1 MGWLERCYEA
11 YEKNL
16 SEVGKP
22 SYRGGREAPVLL
34 PVAHTTQKAQV
45 EVTLSDAGE
54 FISARV
60 LRPDEATTVIP
71 CTEESGSRTSGYVPH
86 PLADK
91 LQYAAGD
98 YEQYGGAKPPRFDDY
113 VRQLGDWCA
122 SEYGTDKLRAVLTYV
137 RRGTLVSDLVSYRVL
152 VLGEDG
158 KLVSGWKN
166 YQGEAPAIAPLLAD
180 ETECFVRWRVGST
193 ALHEDEQTKRSWIG
207 YYTSKFSD
215 VGTCLVTGR
224 KMPLSQL
231 SPGKI
236 RNAGDKAKLISSNDS
251 TNFTFRGERFDNSK
265 QALHIG
271 YETTHKAHS
280 ALRWL
285 VGKQGI
291 SNGSQTILVWGTE
304 NEDVPPV
311 TGDSVEFAGED
322 DLTEEVSG
330 EEQATVDTTRTAFAR
345 CFNRAAAG
353 YKAELGAH
361 SKISVMILDAA
372 TPGRMSV
379 KYYRE
384 LSGSR
389 LISSVLDWHDTF
401 AWQHNYRRVQ
411 TEKDG
416 KRKSIPVP
424 FYGAPSP
431 ADIARAAYGEN
442 ADEKLINQTV
452 ERLLSCI
459 TEGKSLPRD
468 IMRSAVHRASNAAA
482 YEYYEARKVRSI
494 ACSLVRGYHN
504 WNLKEDYTMAL
515 KEGYPSRS
523 YVFGRIL
530 ACADYIEFCA
540 ENNGAVKSADRR
552 PTNAQRM
559 EVAFTQH
566 PAKSCMVLEK
576 QLAPYIAR
584 LIKNGQGTY
593 GYSKMLELIASIP
606 PEDFSNKPLDE
617 LYLLGYASQR
627 QEFFTPRKGKAAG
640 DDGNTD

>member
-16 SEVGKP
+16 DEVGKP
-22 SYRGGREAPVLL
+22 AYRGEREAPVLL

-45 EVTLSDAGE
+45 EVSLSDAGE
-54 FISARV
+54 FLSARV

-91 LQYAAGD
+91 LQYTAGD
-98 YEQYGGAKPPRFDDY
+98 YAQYGGAKPPKFNDY
-113 VRQLGDWCA
+113 VSQLEAWCA
-122 SEYGTDKLRAVLTYV
+122 SEYGSVKLRAVLAYV
-137 RRGTLVSDLVSYRVL
+137 RRGTLISDLVSYRVL
-152 VLGEDG
+152 VTGEDG
-158 KLVSGWKN
+158 KLVSNWKN
-166 YQGEAPAIAPLLAD
+166 YSGDAPAIASLLAD
-180 ETECFVRWRVGST
+180 ETECFVRWRVGGT
-193 ALHEDEQTKRSWIG
+193 ALHEDEETKRLWTG
-207 YYTSKFSD
+207 YYLSKFSD
-215 VGTCLVTGR
+215 VGTCFVTGR
-224 KMPLSQL
+224 RMPLSQL

-271 YETTHKAHS
+271 YETTQKAHS

-304 NEDVPPV
+304 NEDIPPV
-311 TGDSVEFAGED
+311 TGDSAEFAGLD
-322 DLTEEVSG
+322 DLSEAVSSEEKV
-330 EEQATVDTTRTAFAR
+330 TVDTTRTAFAEL
-345 CFNRAAAG
+345 FNKAAQG
-353 YKAELGAH
+353 YKAKLGKY
-361 SKISVMILDAA
+361 SKISVMILDSA

-379 KYYRE
+379 RYYRE

-389 LISSVLDWHDTF
+389 LIDNILDWHKTF

-411 TEKDG
+411 SEKDG
-416 KRKSIPVP
+416 KKRFIPIS

-431 ADIARAAYGEN
+431 TDIAKAAYGEN
-442 ADEKLINQTV
+442 ADEKLTNQTV
-452 ERLLSCI
+452 ERLLPCI
-459 TEGKSLPRD
+459 TEGKPLPRD
-468 IMRSAVHRASNAAA
+468 IMLSAFHRASNAAA
-482 YEYYEARKVRSI
+482 YDIYEARKVRSI
-494 ACSLVRGYHN
+494 ACSLVRGYHKRN
-504 WNLKEDYTMAL
+504 FEEDYTMAL

-540 ENNGAVKSADRR
+540 ENGGAVKAADVR

-559 EVAFTQH
+559 EVAFAQH
-566 PAKSCMVLEK
+566 PAKSCMVLKK

-584 LIKNGQGTY
+584 LIKNEQSNY
-593 GYSKMLELIASIP
+593 AYRKMLQLLDSIP
-606 PEDFSNKPLDE
+606 IEDYNNKPLDE

-627 QEFFTPRKGKAAG
+627 QEFFTSKKDKAAA
-640 DDGNTD
+640 DDGSEK